1 MKGTVDNLRVRIRI
15 LDEAETILRNLQGR
29 VDSISEDI
37 KATQNSKEEQERII
51 RTMQEDSEEWKT
63 AKRQL
68 YWDENGIEENTTRK
82 QALEE
87 LIKMIMDAL

>member
-1 MKGTVDNLRVRIRI
+1 MKGTVDNLRIRIRI

-29 VDSISEDI
+29 IDSLSDDI
-37 KATQNSKEEQERII
+37 KKAQNSKEEQESIM
-51 RTMQEDSEEWKT
+51 RTNQEESEEWKA

-68 YWDENGIEENTTRK
+68 YWDENEIEESTTRK
-82 QALEE
+82 QALED

>member
-1 MKGTVDNLRVRIRI
+1 MKGTVDNLRIKIKI

-37 KATQNSKEEQERII
+37 NTAQKSKEEQERII
-51 RTMQEDSEEWKT
+51 RTIQEDSEEWKA

>member
-1 MKGTVDNLRVRIRI
+1 MKGTVDNLRTRIKI

-37 KATQNSKEEQERII
+37 NAAQKSKEEQERII
-51 RTMQEDSEEWKT
+51 QTTQDDSEEWKA

-68 YWDENGIEENTTRK
+68 YWDKNGIEENTVRK

>member
-1 MKGTVDNLRVRIRI
+1 MKGTVDNLRIRIKI
-15 LDEAETILRNLQGR
+15 LDEAETILRNLQGQ

-37 KATQNSKEEQERII
+37 KASQKSKEEQERII
-51 RTMQEDSEEWKT
+51 RTIQEDSEEWKA

>member
-15 LDEAETILRNLQGR
+15 LDEAETILRNLQER
-29 VDSISEDI
+29 VDSISDDI
-37 KATQNSKEEQERII
+37 KVAQNSKEEQERII
-51 RTMQEDSEEWKT
+51 KTTQDDSEEWKA

-68 YWDENGIEENTTRK
+68 YWDQNGIEENTTRK

>member
-1 MKGTVDNLRVRIRI
+1 MKGTVDNLRTRIRI

-29 VDSISEDI
+29 VDSINEDI
-37 KATQNSKEEQERII
+37 NAAQKSKEEQERII
-51 RTMQEDSEEWKT
+51 RTIQEDSEEWKA